1 MTKQPTDKRKQAQA
15 RQAQGKRDS
24 KKQAANRL
32 EGLAATYTGL
42 AERLEAVV
50 LRLRPKALRAHI
62 RTIKHKR
69 RASDE

>member
-24 KKQAANRL
+24 NKQAANRL

-42 AERLEAVV
+42 VGRLEVAAV
-50 LRLRPKALRAHI
+50 KIEAKGSKNAH
-62 RTIKHKR
+62 K
-69 RASDE
+69 DD

>member
-32 EGLAATYTGL
+32 EGIAATYTGL
-42 AERLEAVV
+42 VGRLEAVV
-50 LRLRPKALRAHI
+50 TKIEAKGSKSAH
-62 RTIKHKR
+62 K
-69 RASDE
+69 DD

>member
-42 AERLEAVV
+42 VERLEVAVV
-50 LRLRPKALRAHI
+50 KIEAKGSKNAPK
-62 RTIKHKR
+62 
-69 RASDE
+69 DD